1 MKGIDVNST
10 KMQQVAKTRTSS
22 INAYASTNTAKKETK
37 NNSSHRTSS
46 KQDLYVNRNIKN
58 GSISDFANMLNRDY
72 ESNAND
78 SDGDNQEV

>member
-1 MKGIDVNST
+1 MG
-10 KMQQVAKTRTSS
+10 
-22 INAYASTNTAKKETK
+22 ASMGVGGAA
-37 NNSSHRTSS
+37 
-46 KQDLYVNRNIKN
+46 LYHNIKN